1 MTKSRIL
8 KQITA
13 DDSRMLRKENTF
25 SLLVG
30 VQTENVNME
39 ILVEFPQRAD
49 K

>member
-8 KQITA
+8 KQITS